1 MTPSPAIVLAI
12 AFGVAAYLASVYLA
26 DRALAGIRKVVFRY
40 LVVAATIA
48 GYFIA
53 IGGLTIEPV
62 GLNWPGLLGK
72 GLMDYGRATDITKA
86 LIAIAAAAAVFYE
99 QQRVAERRPVA
110 ERWKR
115 FIGLTLAIAAIVCY
129 FEGFRFGYPK
139 FYHRWDQYHYYMGAK
154 YFREMG
160 YDGLYKCSVI
170 AEDELGV
177 VKYDDED
184 HIGTGRRQVDLPK
197 EIRHP
202 DKKIRNL
209 GADNL
214 LMPVT
219 EVLEHPEAC
228 KSHFSPARWELYKQ
242 DVAFFR
248 LTADKKW
255 WDDMQGDHGFNP
267 PPVWTIAGY
276 YFSNLFPAGR
286 GFEPPIIGH
295 VNWLQ
300 CLAMLDVAYLAAM
313 FGALWWAFGWR
324 VCAVAGIYWGCQAAA
339 PTSWT
344 QGAFLRQDWLFFLVL
359 AACAARKRWYAVSGA
374 SMVYAGLLRVF
385 PGLAVIGWL
394 AVAGWQLVRHRRLTR
409 PQLRMLGG
417 GTLAAALLIP
427 LSLQV
432 SGKDAYQEFFKHT
445 LQVHDRTPLTNHM
458 GLRVL
463 ISQKIPFEIAV
474 HKGPIDF
481 EVGTGPKSGRMKY
494 TQDSKL
500 VDPFEVWMRMRNERY
515 DKFKLVAYAI
525 TALSLA
531 YFLWVTRR
539 IKSMWV
545 AQCLGQIFII
555 LMSQLTSY
563 YYSFMILLAPLTRA
577 RRQMEAPLFGFAAL
591 SQFVFI
597 IFGYNDDKYWMLTAL
612 SLAVCYAVL
621 AMFLSAEDRA
631 RVVRL
636 FSRKPAETP

>member
-12 AFGVAAYLASVYLA
+12 AVGVAAYLGSVYLA
-26 DRALAGIRKVVFRY
+26 DRALVGIRKVVFRY
-40 LVVAATIA
+40 FVVAATIA
-48 GYFIA
+48 GFFIA
-53 IGGLTIEPV
+53 TGGIDIGAV
-62 GLNWPGLLGK
+62 GLHWPGLIGK

-99 QQRVAERRPVA
+99 QQRVGERRPVA

-115 FIGLTLAIAAIVCY
+115 FVGLSLAIAAIVCY
-129 FEGFRFGYPK
+129 FEAFRFGYPK
-139 FYHRWDQYHYYMGAK
+139 FFHRWDQYHYYMGAK

-177 VKYDDED
+177 VKFDDED
-184 HIGTGRRQVDLPK
+184 HIGTGRRQVDLSK

-228 KSHFSPARWELYKQ
+228 KAHFSPARWELYKQ

-286 GFEPPIIGH
+286 GFEPPLIGH

-300 CLAMLDVAYLAAM
+300 CLAMLDIAYLAAM
-313 FGALWWAFGWR
+313 FVALWWAFGWR

-344 QGAFLRQDWLFFLVL
+344 QGAFLRQDWLFFLVF
-359 AACAARKRWYAVSGA
+359 AACTARKRWYALSGA

-394 AVAGWQLVRHRRLTR
+394 AVTGWQLVKHRRLTG

-417 GTLAAALLIP
+417 GVLAAAVLIP
-427 LSLQV
+427 WSLQV

-463 ISQKIPFEIAV
+463 VSQKVPFEIAV
-474 HKGPIDF
+474 HKGPVDF

-494 TQDSKL
+494 TQDGKL

-515 DKFKLVAYAI
+515 DKLKLVAYAI

-563 YYSFMILLAPLTRA
+563 YYSFMILLAPLTKA

-612 SLAVCYAVL
+612 SLVACYATLCV
-621 AMFLSAEDRA
+621 FLSAEDRA
-631 RVVRL
+631 KVARL
-636 FSRKPAETP
+636 FGRKPAPTE